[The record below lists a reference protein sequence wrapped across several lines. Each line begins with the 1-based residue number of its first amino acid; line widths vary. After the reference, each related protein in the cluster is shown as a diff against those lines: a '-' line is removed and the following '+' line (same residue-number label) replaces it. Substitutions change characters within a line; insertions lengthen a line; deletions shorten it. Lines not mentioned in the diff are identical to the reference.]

1 MRLPIMLTAAV
12 GALAAALPPP
22 PAIAGER
29 PSSYGQ
35 RTVEDITERI
45 ALHDCA
51 GAVADLKS
59 GLKKG
64 FPEVALLAGS
74 MYDTGVCVQRDWERA
89 VPFYIQAWQDGLA
102 KGAYR
107 LAAGYAAP
115 ENGDVAAA
123 LWWAG
128 RAGDPLP
135 ETQGLASCAV
145 GPEARDDPDRF
156 TAELQTWTPAR
167 LGICNYLAGVM
178 ATVSGEGKYPAQAA
192 HSGVGGSV
200 TLRFLPGVPRIE
212 LTRGEV
218 SEHMLVGLV
227 DGGRAH
233 ERGARS
239 AGGFETALR
248 EVAERALRRYP
259 QSPGMP
265 ADAVL
270 ASRYVFQFQY
280 E

>member
-1 MRLPIMLTAAV
+1 MRLPVL
-12 GALAAALPPP
+12 LAAALGVLVATLPSP
-22 PAIAGER
+22 PAVAGER

-35 RTVEDITERI
+35 RTVEAITERI
-45 ALHDCA
+45 ALKDCA

-74 MYDTGVCVQRDWERA
+74 MYDAGVCVQRDWERA

-128 RAGDPLP
+128 RAGDKTPAV
-135 ETQGLASCAV
+135 QGLAPCTV
-145 GPEARDDPDRF
+145 GPASRDDPERF

-167 LGICNYLAGVM
+167 LSVCNYLTGVM
-178 ATVSGEGKYPAQAA
+178 ATLSGEGKYPAQAA
-192 HSGVGGSV
+192 HSGVGGTV

-212 LTRGEV
+212 LKRGEV

-227 DGGRAH
+227 DGDRAH
-233 ERGARS
+233 ARGTRS

-248 EVAERALRRYP
+248 DVADRALRRYP
-259 QSPGMP
+259 QPPGIP

-270 ASRYVFQFQY
+270 ESEYVFQFQY